1 MAAPRDPRTPR
12 TSRPSGHPSPPRPP
26 APPGPPGPAGPS
38 GSTGLL
44 ASPLLLSHRL
54 PWAQACNA
62 LAAEVAARRARGEE
76 IIDLTESNPTR
87 VGIAY
92 PEAELAELLRQSAIS
107 RYEPHPLGMPEARE
121 ALAAV
126 LSRPGDNVAPEDL
139 VLTASTSEAY
149 SYLFK
154 LFGDPGDEVLA
165 AAPAYPLLDDLALLD
180 GLTLRHFQLEPG
192 RRFALDAGE
201 IERALGPRSR
211 LLVLVHPANPTGSL
225 LSPAEQDAVVD
236 LCAAHGLPW
245 ISDEVFADYVLE
257 EDGEARAATERSTGA
272 PEAPRAGK
280 AAGRSGPTEPAAIGG
295 QRARAAEAAAAYP
308 GPVPARHAGPAAARK
323 ESLVFSLGGLSKSA
337 GLPGWKLGWIR
348 IGGPAAERR
357 RIAAALELV
366 ADTYLSAATSV
377 QRALGGVLALAPR
390 IQAAIRDRL
399 RRNLA
404 ALEAAAAVLPE
415 VDLFKPQAGWSAV
428 LRVPHL
434 LGDEELALGV
444 LRQAGVL
451 VHPGYFFDFATDGF
465 LVISLLPESAELD
478 DGVRRLAA
486 YLGELIAAGR

>member
-1 MAAPRDPRTPR
+1 M
-12 TSRPSGHPSPPRPP
+12 
-26 APPGPPGPAGPS
+26 
-38 GSTGLL
+38 
-44 ASPLLLSHRL
+44 
-54 PWAQACNA
+54 
-62 LAAEVAARRARGEE
+62 AARRERGDET
-76 IIDLTESNPTR
+76 IDLTESNPTR

-92 PEAELAELLRQSAIS
+92 PEAELAELLRQSAAPG
-107 RYEPHPLGMPEARE
+107 YEPHPLGMPESRE
-121 ALAAV
+121 ALAAY
-126 LSRPGDNVAPEDL
+126 LSRPGDTVSPADL

-165 AAPAYPLLDDLALLD
+165 AAPAYPLFDDLALLE

-192 RRFALDAGE
+192 RRFALDPGE

-211 LLVLVHPANPTGSL
+211 LLAIVHPANPIGSL
-225 LSPAEQDAVVD
+225 LSPAEQDAIVN
-236 LCAAHGLPW
+236 LCAARGLPW

-257 EDGEARAATERSTGA
+257 GGGEARAAAEGSA
-272 PEAPRAGK
+272 PV
-280 AAGRSGPTEPAAIGG
+280 S
-295 QRARAAEAAAAYP
+295 
-308 GPVPARHAGPAAARK
+308 HAGPAAARQ
-323 ESLVFSLGGLSKSA
+323 ESLVFSLGGLSKST

-348 IGGPAAERR
+348 MGGPAAERR

-366 ADTYLSAATSV
+366 ADTYLSVATPV

-399 RRNLA
+399 HRNLA
-404 ALEAAAAVLPE
+404 ALEAAVAALPE

-428 LRVPHL
+428 LRMPRL
-434 LGDEELALGV
+434 LGDEELALGA

-465 LVISLLPESAELD
+465 LVLSLLPQS
-478 DGVRRLAA
+478 GVFSEGMRRLAE
-486 YLGELIAAGR
+486 YLGELIAAGG

>member
-1 MAAPRDPRTPR
+1 MAASRDPVPPQP
-12 TSRPSGHPSPPRPP
+12 SRPSRPCRP
-26 APPGPPGPAGPS
+26 ARIPG
-38 GSTGLL
+38 
-44 ASPLLLSHRL
+44 SPLLLSRRL
-54 PWAQACNA
+54 PWEQACNA
-62 LAAEVAARRARGEE
+62 LGAEVAARRARGEE

-92 PEAELAELLRQSAIS
+92 PEAELADLLQQSAAPG
-107 RYEPHPLGMPEARE
+107 YEPHPLGMPEARE
-121 ALAAV
+121 ALAAA
-126 LSRPGDNVAPEDL
+126 LSRPGDKVAPEDL

-165 AAPAYPLLDDLALLD
+165 AAPAYPLLDDLARLD

-192 RRFALDAGE
+192 RRFALDPGE

-225 LSPAEQDAVVD
+225 LSPGEQDAVVD
-236 LCAAHGLPW
+236 LCAARGLPW

-257 EDGEARAATERSTGA
+257 GDGEARAAVDRSTGA
-272 PEAPRAGK
+272 AK
-280 AAGRSGPTEPAAIGG
+280 AAKAERPAGRSGRAETAATRGPGAGAAEEAGAYAGPAA
-295 QRARAAEAAAAYP
+295 
-308 GPVPARHAGPAAARK
+308 ARHAGPAAARE
-323 ESLVFSLGGLSKSA
+323 ESLAFSLGGLSKSA

-357 RIAAALELV
+357 RIAAVLELV
-366 ADTYLSAATSV
+366 ADTYLSVATPV
-377 QRALGGVLALAPR
+377 QRALGGLLALAPR
-390 IQAAIRDRL
+390 IQTAIRDRL

-465 LVISLLPESAELD
+465 LVISLLPESAELA